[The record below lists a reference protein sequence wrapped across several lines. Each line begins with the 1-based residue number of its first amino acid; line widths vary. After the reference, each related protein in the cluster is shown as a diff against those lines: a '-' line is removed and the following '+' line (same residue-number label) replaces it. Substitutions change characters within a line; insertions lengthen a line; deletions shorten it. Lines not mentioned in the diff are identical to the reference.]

1 MGSKSAFELYKNGK
15 STLMGLAAVTAINVL
30 LALLG
35 FDLFFPFSSAVPR
48 EMIVRAR
55 ESEFYSLACFGAIA
69 LLFCFVALCILSL
82 TSDKFPA
89 MRCSWVLYAIDTAMF
104 FALSV
109 PTIASKGFTI
119 AYVIE
124 LVFRWFI
131 LSTLYKADK
140 VFYDPKRKNPNAVS
154 KKAQK
159 KKKNAPP
166 PPPED
171 EEEDEGIQW

>member
-1 MGSKSAFELYKNGK
+1 MGTKSAFELYKNGK
-15 STLMGLAAVTAINVL
+15 STLMGISAVTAINVL
-30 LALLG
+30 LALFG
-35 FDLFFPFSSAVPR
+35 FDLFFPFSSALPR
-48 EMIVRAR
+48 EMIVRTR
-55 ESEFYSLACFGAIA
+55 ETGFYSLAVFGAVV
-69 LLFCFVALCILSL
+69 LLLCFVALCIISL

-89 MRCSWVLYAIDTAMF
+89 MRCSWVLYAIDSAAF

-109 PTIASKGFTI
+109 PSIASKGFTI

-124 LVFRWFI
+124 LAFRWFI

-140 VFYDPKRKNPNAVS
+140 VFYDPKRKNPAAVP

-159 KKKNAPP
+159 KKPAPP

>member
-15 STLMGLAAVTAINVL
+15 STLMGLSAVTAVNVL

-35 FDLFFPFSSAVPR
+35 FDLFFPFSSAIPR
-48 EMIVRAR
+48 ELIVRTR
-55 ESEFYSLACFGAIA
+55 ETSFYSLSAFGAVV
-69 LLFCFVALCILSL
+69 LLICFVALCIIALQ
-82 TSDKFPA
+82 SDKFPA
-89 MRCSWVLYAIDTAMF
+89 MRCGWVLYAIDSAAF
-104 FALSV
+104 FALSM
-109 PTIASKGFTI
+109 PAIAEKGFSI

-124 LVFRWFI
+124 LAFRWFI
-131 LSTLYKADK
+131 LYTLYKADK
-140 VFYDPKRKNPNAVS
+140 VFYDPKRKNPAAVP

-159 KKKNAPP
+159 KKAAPP